1 MSGNDVTIA
10 NLVCDTQDGART
22 CKAEGPQSMEPQN
35 VRRICN
41 TPTC

>member
-10 NLVCDTQDGART
+10 NLVCDTQDGVRT
-22 CKAEGPQSMEPQN
+22 CKAGAPQSIVPQN

-41 TPTC
+41 TPT